1 MAMADENKRGAYKP
15 LTDRPTCALIDLG
28 ALRHNY
34 KRLSDI
40 VADKTAI
47 MAVVK
52 ADAYGHGAA
61 AIAPEL
67 ERQGCRYFAVALAT
81 EGAALRDAGITSPI
95 LVLGGVF
102 RDDCTLL
109 FEHDLTPVVHNT
121 ASAALLD
128 EEARAR
134 GIIKPVH
141 LKIDTGMARLGIRT
155 SALTAFLEKFKEMKN
170 LRLEG
175 LFSHFAEADIPDSP
189 FTREQLRAFNSAAT
203 LAQSLGFSIKYLH
216 MANSAA
222 TARLPESHF
231 NMVRPGIMLYGAS
244 PAPDLAEKMDL
255 RPLMTLKTE
264 VLQIQRLPAGR
275 PVSYGR
281 TFVTERDSIM
291 ATLPIGY
298 GDGLP
303 RALSNRG
310 HVLIGGT
317 RAPIRGTVCMDLIM
331 CDVTDIPG
339 VRPGDEAVVIGRQGA
354 EEITADEIAGLAGT
368 ISYEIFCGV
377 SKRVPRVYR

>member
-1 MAMADENKRGAYKP
+1 M
-15 LTDRPTCALIDLG
+15 TDRPTSALIDLG

-34 KRLSDI
+34 KRLRAL
-40 VADKTAI
+40 VPEKTAV
-47 MAVVK
+47 MAVIK
-52 ADAYGHGAA
+52 ADAYGHGALPVA
-61 AIAPEL
+61 AAL
-67 ERQGCRYFAVALAT
+67 EKEGCRHFAVALAA
-81 EGAALRDAGITSPI
+81 EGAALRDAGIASPI

-102 RDDCTLL
+102 RDDRELL
-109 FEHDLTPVVHNT
+109 FEFDLTPVIHNT
-121 ASAALLD
+121 ESALLLD

-134 GIIKPVH
+134 GVVKAVH
-141 LKIDTGMARLGIRT
+141 LKIDTGMGRLGIRAA
-155 SALTAFLEKFKEMKN
+155 ALHAFLEKLRGLKH

-189 FTREQLRAFNSAAT
+189 FSTQQLRAFTEAAA
-203 LAQSLGFSIKYLH
+203 LAERLGFSIKYLH

-222 TARLPESHF
+222 MARLPESHF

-244 PAPDLAEKMDL
+244 PAPDLAKKMDL
-255 RPLMTLKTE
+255 RPLMTLRTE
-264 VLQIQRLPAGR
+264 VLQVQRLPAGS

-281 TFVTERDSIM
+281 TFVTERDSIV

-310 HVLIGGT
+310 HVLIGGV

-339 VRPGDEAVVIGRQGA
+339 VRPGDEAVVMGRQGPEEIRA
-354 EEITADEIAGLAGT
+354 EEIAEIAGT
-368 ISYEIFCGV
+368 ISYEIFCGI
-377 SKRVPRVYR
+377 SKRVPRIYTR